1 MSAPTAMPTAA
12 PPSRL
17 RHLRRPALLTGLG
30 ALALAAGLLA
40 TWRHTAKAPPQF
52 STTPVTRGSVVQT
65 VSSSG
70 SVNPVTTIQVGSYV
84 SGVILQVLCD
94 FNTPVKAHQ
103 LCARIDARPYQMAV
117 AQEEAALATANAQ
130 LQKDQANLELAR
142 RTDAR
147 TAELLGQGFLSQ
159 EAADTARNGLDQ
171 ARAQLALD
179 QANIAQ
185 HQAQLQAARINLS
198 YTDITS
204 PVDGTVVARNVT
216 QGQTVAASFQTPT
229 LFLIATDLTRMQV
242 DTNVSESDIGHIAVG
257 APASFTVSAFPERHF
272 HGNVQQI
279 RQAPQ
284 TVQNVV
290 TYDVVVDVE
299 NTDLALKPGM
309 TAAIS
314 IETARADN
322 VLRVPDQSLR
332 YRASAGAGQ
341 QVWVLQD
348 GRPQPV
354 AVRTGLDDDSFT
366 VITQGA
372 LREGDQVI
380 LTETAARS
388 GRAPAPAA
396 APAAAPLAARRY

>member
-1 MSAPTAMPTAA
+1 MPAPTAIPIAA
-12 PPSRL
+12 PS
-17 RHLRRPALLTGLG
+17 RHLRHPALLAGLG
-30 ALALAAGLLA
+30 VLALAMSLLYA
-40 TWRHTAKAPPQF
+40 WRHASKAPPQF
-52 STTPVTRGSVVQT
+52 ATTPVTRGSVVQS

-70 SVNPVTTIQVGSYV
+70 SVNPVTTVQVGSYV

-103 LCARIDARPYQMAV
+103 LCARIDARPYQMQV
-117 AQEEAALATANAQ
+117 AQEEAALATADAQ
-130 LQKDQANLELAR
+130 LQKDEANLELAR

-147 TAELLGQGFLSQ
+147 NTELLNQGFLSQ
-159 EAADTARNGLDQ
+159 EAADNAHNGLAQ

-179 QANIAQ
+179 RASIAQ

-204 PVDGTVVARNVT
+204 PVEGTVVARNVT

-242 DTNVSESDIGHIAVG
+242 DTNVSESDIGHITVG
-257 APASFTVSAFPERHF
+257 APASFTVSAFPERRF
-272 HGNVQQI
+272 RGSVQQI

-299 NTDLALKPGM
+299 NADLALKPGM

-314 IETARADN
+314 IETGRADN

-332 YRASAGAGQ
+332 YRPSSGAGQ
-341 QVWVLQD
+341 QVWVLQN

-354 AVRTGLDDDSFT
+354 PVRTGLDDDSFSA
-366 VITQGA
+366 VTQGA
-372 LREGDQVI
+372 LHEGDQVI
-380 LTETAARS
+380 LTETAARAS
-388 GRAPAPAA
+388 KAA
-396 APAAAPLAARRY
+396 APSAAPATAPLATRRY

>member
-1 MSAPTAMPTAA
+1 MSAPTAMPLAA
-12 PPSRL
+12 PP
-17 RHLRRPALLTGLG
+17 RRPRRIALLAGLG
-30 ALALAAGLLA
+30 ALALGVALA
-40 TWRHTAKAPPQF
+40 YAWRHAARAPTEF
-52 STTPVTRGSVVQT
+52 ATTPVTRGSVVQSVT
-65 VSSSG
+65 SSG

-84 SGVILQVLCD
+84 SGVILEVLCD
-94 FNTPVKAHQ
+94 FNTSVKAHQ

-117 AQEEAALATANAQ
+117 AEEEAALATANAQ
-130 LQKDQANLELAR
+130 QQKDEANLDFAR
-142 RTDAR
+142 RADAR
-147 TAELLGQGFLSQ
+147 NTELLNKGFLSQ
-159 EAADTARNGLDQ
+159 EAADTARNALYQ

-179 QANIAQ
+179 RATIAQ

-198 YTDITS
+198 YTDISS

-257 APASFTVSAFPERHF
+257 DPASFSVSAFPERRF
-272 HGNVQQI
+272 NGKVQQI
-279 RQAPQ
+279 RQSPQ

-299 NTDLALKPGM
+299 NADLALKPGM
-309 TAAIS
+309 TASIS
-314 IETARADN
+314 IETRRADN

-332 YRASAGAGQ
+332 YRPAANAGQ

-348 GRPQPV
+348 GHPRAVP
-354 AVRTGLDDDSFT
+354 VRTGIDDDSYSA
-366 VITQGA
+366 VLQGT

-380 LTETAARS
+380 LSEAAART
-388 GRAPAPAA
+388 GHPAA
-396 APAAAPLAARRY
+396 APAAGPSAPLAARRY